1 MHLWSLIVKCHSK
14 RLGSRCCG
22 SSQIINFFTIFWFA
36 VLCLTSKTAMK
47 LAVLVLPYLTTL
59 SFAVFTL
66 NGLDWENTVDIKM
79 SSAWISFHI
88 LMSLSTYAT
97 ISLATM
103 AAFSVF
109 LSQILI
115 KIKDQIFL
123 LTFYLL

>member
-1 MHLWSLIVKCHSK
+1 
-14 RLGSRCCG
+14 
-22 SSQIINFFTIFWFA
+22 
-36 VLCLTSKTAMK
+36 MK

-66 NGLDWENTVDIKM
+66 NGLDWENTVDIEI

-109 LSQILI
+109 YLKYQS
-115 KIKDQIFL
+115 KIKNQIFL
-123 LTFYLL
+123 LIFYLQ